1 MSIRV
6 WAGRL
11 FGKREAPA
19 AWQPYLP
26 DNDTRETRLLRLVY
40 ARLNAL
46 SEEEGRAEAALASVV
61 KAVPMSEWPRV
72 DETLRSWLD
81 LRAFEYGGQLTRPGP
96 VESAAYVVLACHRDG
111 FVRESIVMMLAQR
124 HDGGELVPLLLRAN
138 DWVPQVRDAAIA
150 ALRARIK
157 PEYVPHWVRA
167 LALVGWLR
175 RTGRA
180 NNAPLVE
187 AVFALLS
194 SGPARAAVRDA
205 LYTIDDGVRGLRA
218 AILFS
223 GAHPGDQA
231 LVIEGLVNPD
241 PLVRVAAAE
250 AAARLDDS
258 GVRPVLPLLH
268 ADPLPRIRA
277 MGIRLAVERIG
288 HAEIEVLRRA
298 LLDRSAAVSGEARR
312 GITALEPMDFAAFYR
327 ERLHVDQPGLARVI
341 DGLRETGDPSDAA
354 LVRPFVDH
362 PLPGVR
368 AAALRALDRF
378 DGEGAEDFLLLAVA
392 DPNRRVSSIAAELL
406 KARVAKVA
414 PSELAALLSADLPP
428 WTRRNALALL
438 AAGGKRI
445 ALPWLI
451 RATADADETV
461 ATYAGVLLRR
471 WRDRFNRSFTQP
483 TPEQRAEAVAAL
495 GGYVD
500 RDPARRSPWF
510 VEPKRNP
517 PMREWLHYIL
527 EAGG

>member
-6 WAGRL
+6 WVGRL
-11 FGKREAPA
+11 FGKGPA

-26 DNDTRETRLLRLVY
+26 DNDTRESRLLRLVY

-46 SEEEGRAEAALASVV
+46 PEEEGRAEAALRNEV
-61 KAVPMSEWPRV
+61 KAVPISEWPRV
-72 DETLRSWLD
+72 DEVLRSWLD
-81 LRAFEYGGQLTRPGP
+81 VRAFEHSGQLTLPGP

-111 FVRESIVMMLAQR
+111 FVREPIVTMLAGR
-124 HDGGELVPLLLRAN
+124 RDGGELVPLLLRAN
-138 DWVPQVRDAAIA
+138 DWVPQVHTVAIE
-150 ALRARIK
+150 ALRARLT

-167 LALVGWLR
+167 LALVDWLR

-180 NNAPLVE
+180 NHAPLVD

-205 LYTIDDGVRGLRA
+205 LYGIDDDVRGLRA

-223 GAHPGDQA
+223 GVQSGDLA
-231 LVIEGLVNPD
+231 LVIEGLVNAD
-241 PLVRVAAAE
+241 PHVRVAAAD
-250 AAARLDDS
+250 AVARLDDS
-258 GVRPVLPLLH
+258 GVRHVLPLLH

-277 MGIRLAVERIG
+277 MGTRLAVKRVG
-288 HAEIEVLRRA
+288 RAEIPVLRRA
-298 LLDRSAAVSGEARR
+298 LLDRSAAVSAEARR

-327 ERLHVDQPGLARVI
+327 ERLNAEQPGLARVI

-362 PLPGVR
+362 PLPRVR

-378 DGEGAEDFLLLAVA
+378 DGEGAEDFLLLAVT
-392 DPNRRVSSIAAELL
+392 DPNRRVSSTAAKLL
-406 KARVAKVA
+406 QPHVAKVA
-414 PSELAALLSADLPP
+414 PSELAALFSADLPP

-438 AAGGKRI
+438 AVRGKWI

-451 RATADADETV
+451 RATADPDESV
-461 ATYAGVLLRR
+461 AAHAGVLLRR
-471 WRDRFNRSFTQP
+471 WRDGFNRGFTQP

-495 GGYVD
+495 DGYVD
-500 RDPARRSPWF
+500 RDPLRPSMWHG
-510 VEPKRNP
+510 EQRNP
-517 PMREWLHYIL
+517 PTREWLEYIL
-527 EAGG
+527 ETGG